1 MSNEVLFIKVASV
14 GSLILM
20 FVGVFIIGCQYVPVH
35 AIGTD
40 DTVTHIQYTYEGE
53 DIDLEVRNGDVD
65 NFNTSWYVREM
76 PLTMA
81 GTQFYTPNDP
91 TLVKLYEMMKPT
103 LDTMS
108 DREKAESILRF
119 VQRNVDYVLDL
130 ENQGKRDYTQLPV
143 ETLITKQGDCE
154 DTAILTTNLY
164 LMAGLDAA
172 LVIQH
177 NHVATVVSL
186 DDVDGDTI
194 THPLSGKRY
203 IICEPTSLRALGSSY
218 NGDEGQIM
226 FIDRP
231 STGYMMALLIFLVS
245 AALMCWGHHAHRQ
258 LRKEDE

>member
-1 MSNEVLFIKVASV
+1 MSNEALFIKVASV

-20 FVGVFIIGCQYVPVH
+20 FVGVFIIGCQYIPVH

-40 DTVTHIQYTYEGE
+40 DTVTHIQYTYGG
-53 DIDLEVRNGDVD
+53 DNIDLEVRNGDVD
-65 NFNTSWYVREM
+65 GFNTTWYVREM
-76 PLTMA
+76 PLAIT

-91 TLVKLYEMMKPT
+91 TLVKLYEMMKPA

-119 VQRNVDYVLDL
+119 VQRNVDYLSDV
-130 ENQGKRDYTQLPV
+130 ENQGKRDYSQLPV

-154 DTAILTTNLY
+154 DMAILTANLY

-172 LVIQH
+172 LVLQH
-177 NHVATVVSL
+177 NHVAPVVSL
-186 DDVDGDTI
+186 DDVDGDFI

-203 IICEPTSLRALGSSY
+203 IIGEPTSLMGLGSSY
-218 NGDEGQIM
+218 NGDEGQIT

-231 STGYMMALLIFLVS
+231 STGYMMAFVIFLIS
-245 AALMCWGHHAHRQ
+245 AALMCWGHSAHHK
-258 LRKEDE
+258 LRKEAE